1 MRIVILDA
9 KTMGEDIDFS
19 PILSIAETIIYP
31 GTSPNEVAERIKDA
45 DVVCLNKVILN
56 EECLKKAKNL
66 KLICLFAIG
75 YNNIDTSYCAQ
86 HGIKV
91 RNVPGYCTESVCQ
104 HAFAM
109 LFSLMENIRYYD
121 DFVRSGKYEESGVA
135 NHLGRPFEEISGK
148 RWGIIGMGSIGRRI
162 ASVANAFGAKVSY
175 TSISGVKR
183 EEEFDEIP
191 FDELISQSDILCL
204 CAPLNEKTYKIIGK
218 NELKKMKNTAIIIN
232 VGRGA
237 LTDEEALSEALD
249 NNEIGGA
256 AIDVYETEPPKSS
269 SALLYVKNKEKIL
282 YTPHIAWSSVQ
293 ARKRCVEMVADN
305 IKAFIR
311 GESINDVI

>member
-1 MRIVILDA
+1 MKIVILDA
-9 KTMGEDIDFS
+9 KTMGDDIDFS
-19 PILSIAETIIYP
+19 PILSIGETVIYDR
-31 GTSPNEVAERIKDA
+31 TSPEEIEGRIKDA
-45 DVVCLNKVILN
+45 DVVVLNKVVLN
-56 EECLKKAKNL
+56 EECLKKANNL

-75 YNNIDTSYCAQ
+75 FNNVDTLYCKKR
-86 HGIKV
+86 GIKV

-135 NHLGRPFEEISGK
+135 NHLGMPFEEICGK
-148 RWGIIGMGSIGRRI
+148 RWGILGMGSIGRRI
-162 ASVANAFGAKVSY
+162 ADVANAFGAKVSY
-175 TSISGVKR
+175 TSLSGVKR
-183 EEEFDEIP
+183 EEKYSEIP
-191 FDELISQSDILCL
+191 FEELICESDIICL
-204 CAPLNEKTYKIIGK
+204 CAPLNEKTYKIIGED
-218 NELKKMKNTAIIIN
+218 ELKKMKNTAIIVN

-237 LTDEEALSEALD
+237 LTDEEELARALD

-256 AIDVYETEPPKSS
+256 AIDVYENEPPIKSP
-269 SALLYVKNKEKIL
+269 LLSVKNKEKIL